1 MMEFNT
7 PVILRDSFT
16 HTWLRFENPARVIC
30 ARSLAEVLPCLRE
43 VETCVDKN
51 GWHAA
56 GFISYEAAPA
66 FDSAFAIHDVGEFPL
81 LWFGL
86 YPSVQHSPALEHD
99 GSDWQVGAWQPSVSR
114 ESYNAAIKQVKDH
127 IAHGRTYQVNYTFRL
142 RNQFNGSPWALFV
155 DMVNAQ
161 APGYSAYIDTGEH
174 IICSAS
180 PELFFKM
187 DGEKITCR
195 PMKGTTPRGLTLAQD
210 EQQAA
215 WLRASP
221 KNRAEN
227 VMIVDMIRN
236 DLGRLARTGSVCV
249 PELFVTERYPT
260 LWQMTS
266 GVTAEIPA
274 PFSEIMAAL
283 FPCASITGAPKV
295 STMQIIAALETSP
308 RRIYTGAI
316 GYLAPE
322 RRAQFSVAIRS
333 LLLEK
338 NTGTAEY
345 GIGGGIVWDSTSR
358 DEYAEALLK
367 ARVLTK
373 RNPDFSVLETIGWTP
388 GEGFSLLEEHLER
401 MRASASYFDYPFIR
415 SQAIEALEKAA
426 KNSEL
431 PPQSLRIRLLL
442 GRTGDLQVETYPF
455 LREEHPPKITLKL
468 ARTPIE
474 PGNPFLYHKTT
485 QRGMY
490 QDARAGITDCDDVIL
505 YNEKAE
511 ITETSIANL
520 VFELEGDLVTPPV
533 NCGLLPGTLRAR
545 LLAEGQV
552 KERTVLVSDLPRCTR
567 LWLINSLRG
576 WREAVLVQDN

>member
-1 MMEFNT
+1 MMKFNT

-16 HTWLRFENPARVIC
+16 RTWLRFENPARVIC

-66 FDSAFAIHDVGEFPL
+66 FDSALTVRDAGGFPL

-86 YPSVQHSPALEHD
+86 YPSVQHSQALEQD
-99 GSDWQVGAWQPSVSR
+99 SAGWQVDTWQPTVSR
-114 ESYNAAIKQVKDH
+114 ESYNAAIQHVKDQ

-142 RNQFNGSPWALFV
+142 RNQFSGSPWALFV

-161 APGYSAYIDTGEH
+161 APGYSAYLDTGEH
-174 IICSAS
+174 VICSAS

-187 DGEKITCR
+187 DGETVTCR
-195 PMKGTTPRGLTLAQD
+195 PMKGTTPRGLTLEQD
-210 EQQAA
+210 EEQAA
-215 WLRASP
+215 WLRASS

-227 VMIVDMIRN
+227 VMIVDMVRN
-236 DLGRLARTGSVCV
+236 DLGRLARTGSVRV

-266 GVTAEIPA
+266 GVTAEIPSS
-274 PFSEIMAAL
+274 FSEIMTAL

-295 STMQIIAALETSP
+295 STMQIIAALETTP

-316 GYLAPE
+316 GYLSPG

-338 NTGTAEY
+338 ATGSAEY

-373 RNPDFSVLETIGWTP
+373 RNPVFSLLETLGWTP
-388 GEGFSLLEEHLER
+388 GQGFTLLEEHLER
-401 MRASASYFDYPFIR
+401 MRSSAIYFDFPFAP
-415 SQAIEALEKAA
+415 SQAISALEKAA
-426 KNSEL
+426 EKGEL
-431 PPQSLRIRLLL
+431 APQPLRVRLLL

-455 LREEHPPKITLKL
+455 QRLENPPKVSLKL
-468 ARTPIE
+468 ARAPID
-474 PGNPFLYHKTT
+474 PGNLFLYHKTT
-485 QRGMY
+485 HRMFY
-490 QDARAGITDCDDVIL
+490 EEARKGVTGCDDVIL
-505 YNEKAE
+505 YNENAE

-520 VFELEGDLVTPPV
+520 VFELNGELVTPPV
-533 NCGLLPGTLRAR
+533 HCGLLPGTLRAH
-545 LLAEGQV
+545 LLAEGKIREQV
-552 KERTVLVSDLPRCTR
+552 VLLSDLPNCTR
-567 LWLINSLRG
+567 IWLINSLRG
-576 WREAVLVQDN
+576 WREAQLLPG